1 MHGTSVL
8 SSLQEEKEREEE
20 DVTPVASQGTR
31 RGLSKIYTSSCSAKV
46 STVPFGKEKVGAA
59 ATCAPHQFVT
69 WCSLG
74 KSSSATHKYLAHK
87 QLNISVQHASTVLAA
102 FWI

>member
-46 STVPFGKEKVGAA
+46 STVPFGKEKVGA
-59 ATCAPHQFVT
+59 PHQFVT

>member
-20 DVTPVASQGTR
+20 EDVTPVAGQGTR
-31 RGLSKIYTSSCSAKV
+31 GGLSKIYTSSCSAKV
-46 STVPFGKEKVGAA
+46 STVLFGKEKVGAA

-74 KSSSATHKYLAHK
+74 KS
-87 QLNISVQHASTVLAA
+87 
-102 FWI
+102 